1 MTILVSLALFAAAT
15 SLAPLAIVR
24 GELRRRFAMLDAGG
38 SALALALWL
47 LLPRLSISLEP
58 DVALAVFMVAK
69 LVALSILLAG
79 SHGSEE
85 LAWAPWKGALLA
97 GAVYVALVPFVLR
110 APVDGDEPFYLL
122 VTESIA
128 RDGDV
133 DLRNQ
138 FTSLERSATR
148 RTDLVPQFGDPVGPA
163 GEQYSRHE
171 PLLSFL
177 LVPGY
182 LVGGLHGAV
191 ATIALFAAL
200 AVASIL
206 LLLEEQG
213 YSRRT
218 ILVVF
223 PLLAFGPPLLAYAT
237 RIWPEAPAALLF
249 SEALR
254 AAKQGRRSRAGIAI
268 VLLALLKLRFAII
281 SVALV
286 AGWSLLYRESRKQAL
301 VVFALLAIPAGAV
314 LALYPQILALRMFD
328 PEYVFTVR
336 NYLQGIA
343 GMLVDGQAGLLFQ
356 APLWLLG
363 LAAALRWR
371 DLGANA
377 RLGLIAAAPYVLLLL
392 PRSEWHG
399 GWSPPLRYVVV
410 FLPLFALLAAHAI
423 DRFTSRGALIAAAI
437 WSAGLTIHGL
447 AYPTALFQIAS
458 GESVWGRWMSRAWGA
473 DASRLVPSTIRPN
486 AAAVVAVV
494 VLAGLVAWMLARRSR
509 TAAWRPSSALVAAV
523 LAVLLTT
530 GFAVARRP
538 GERVELEDAHVRHAG
553 GALYPEQWIV
563 ARFRFRG
570 GWSFEEGASAS
581 FLFAGGPSTLQ
592 YSAQAPA
599 AIEIGGRLVELAPTG
614 ASYSSVAIDLP
625 RTPGRYTLRCVK
637 GEPVVDRIDAE

>member
-1 MTILVSLALFAAAT
+1 MTILVSLSLFAAAT

-24 GELRRRFAMLDAGG
+24 GGLRRRFAMLDAGV

-69 LVALSILLAG
+69 LVALALLLVG
-79 SHGSEE
+79 SHESQE

-97 GAVYVALVPFVLR
+97 GAVYLALVPFVLR
-110 APVDGDEPFYLL
+110 APVDGDAPFYLL
-122 VTESIA
+122 VTESIV

-163 GEQYSRHE
+163 GEQYARHE

-177 LVPGY
+177 LIPGY

-213 YSRRT
+213 FSRRT
-218 ILVVF
+218 VLIVF
-223 PLLAFGPPLLAYAT
+223 PLLAFGPPLLAFAT
-237 RIWPEAPAALLF
+237 QIWPEAPAALLF

-254 AAKQGRRSRAGIAI
+254 AARRGRRSRAGIAI
-268 VLLALLKLRFAII
+268 VLLALLKLRFAFI

-286 AGWSLLYRESRKQAL
+286 AGWMLLYRESRKKAL
-301 VVFALLAIPAGAV
+301 VVFALLAIPAAAV
-314 LALYPQILALRMFD
+314 LALYPQIIALRMFD
-328 PEYVFTVR
+328 PDHVFTIR

-371 DLGANA
+371 ELGASTK
-377 RLGLIAAAPYVLLLL
+377 LGLIAAAPYLLLL
-392 PRSEWHG
+392 FPRAEWHG

-410 FLPLFALLAAHAI
+410 FLPLFALLAAYAI
-423 DRFTSRGALIAAAI
+423 ERITSRGALVAAAI

-447 AYPTALFQIAS
+447 AFPTALFQIAT
-458 GESVWGRWMSRAWGA
+458 GESAWGRWLSGAWGA

-486 AAAVVAVV
+486 VAAVVVIV
-494 VLAGLVAWMLARRSR
+494 VLSALAAWSLARRSR
-509 TAAWRPSSALVAAV
+509 IAAWRPSSAFVAAV
-523 LAVLLTT
+523 LALVLTT

-538 GERVELEDAHVRHAG
+538 GGRVELEDAHVRHDG
-553 GALYPEQWIV
+553 GALHPEEWTV

-570 GWSFEEGASAS
+570 GWSFGEGASAS
-581 FLFAGGPSTLQ
+581 FLFAGGPSTLW

-599 AIEIGGRLVELAPTG
+599 AIEIGGRRVELAPTG
-614 ASYSSVAIDLP
+614 ASFSSVAIDLP
-625 RTPGRYTLRCVK
+625 RAPGRYTLRCVK
-637 GEPVVDRIDAE
+637 GDPVVDRIDAK